1 MLTKKQLYLVLQ
13 MEHAGVDLEK
23 ESLTP
28 DEAAYV
34 VTRLAENLAK
44 EACQFST
51 VWKIWTFL
59 QGDGKYSDVL
69 HF

>member
-44 EACQFST
+44 EVVNLAEFGL
-51 VWKIWTFL
+51 F
-59 QGDGKYSDVL
+59 
-69 HF
+69 